1 MSLRTSLDSTIPEE
15 TIRVARAAFPKGNVF
30 MQMRDALGPLYTNA
44 QFDALFSHTG
54 QPAEDP
60 ARLAL
65 ILVMQFAEGLSDR
78 QAADAVR
85 GRIDWKYVLAL
96 ELTDPGFDASI
107 LSEFR
112 TRLIQGEAEHLLL
125 ETLLTLLQE
134 RNLLKARGK
143 QRTDSTHIL
152 AAIRTLNRLELVG
165 ETMRYALNRLAV
177 VDPAWLRAHMQP
189 EWAERYGTRVEN
201 YRFPKADTERQ
212 QLAAT
217 IGADGFT
224 LLLAAYAPNTP
235 SKVRSAPAVE
245 VLRQIWVQQYYGPEP
260 EPRWRRDRDVPP
272 AAQLIHSP
280 YDLEARYSLKR
291 GMAWVGYKDHMTEMC
306 DEDMPHVITH
316 VATTPATT
324 PDDNMVEIIH
334 EALDAKALLPQDHL
348 VDCGYTDAA
357 ILVESDRTYGVNM
370 IGPVAADP
378 SWQAREGTGFDNSAF
393 TIDWATRTAT
403 CPRGKQSTKWHP
415 ERDWS
420 GQEVIQIR
428 FAQKDCQTCE
438 VRSAC
443 TRAKT
448 QSRTLLVRP
457 QLYHEAL
464 QTMRKRQLT
473 AEFQEQYAARAGI
486 EGTISQGVRAFGMR
500 RSRYIGLA
508 KTHLQHVLIATAI
521 NIVRV
526 VAWLVDPRP
535 TKTRASPFAALV
547 ASV

>member
-1 MSLRTSLDSTIPEE
+1 MSVQTSLDSTIPEE
-15 TIRVARAAFPKGNVF
+15 TIRVARAAFPKGNVC
-30 MQMRDALGPLYTNA
+30 MHMRDALGPLYTNA
-44 QFDALFSHTG
+44 QFAPLFSHTG

-65 ILVMQFAEGLSDR
+65 VLVMRFAENLPDR

-85 GRIDWKYVLAL
+85 GRIDWKYMLAL

-112 TRLIQGEAEHLLL
+112 TRLIQGKAEHQLL
-125 ETLLTLLQE
+125 ETVLTLLQE

-165 ETMRYALNRLAV
+165 ETVRYALNCLAV
-177 VDPAWLRAHMQP
+177 VDPAWLLAHVQP
-189 EWAERYGTRVEN
+189 GWAERYGTRVEN

-212 QLAAT
+212 QLAAV
-217 IGADGFT
+217 IGADGFA
-224 LLLAAYAPNTP
+224 LLRAAYAPDAP
-235 SKVRSAPAVE
+235 AEVRSALAVE
-245 VLRQIWVQQYYGPEP
+245 VLRHIWVQQYYGPEP
-260 EPRWRRDRDVPP
+260 LPRWRRDRDVPP
-272 AAQLIHSP
+272 SAQLIHSP

-291 GMAWVGYKDHMTEMC
+291 GMAWVGYKEHMTETC
-306 DEDMPHVITH
+306 DDDTPHVITH
-316 VATTPATT
+316 VETTPATT
-324 PDDNMVEIIH
+324 PDDNMVEPIH
-334 EALDAKALLPQDHL
+334 AALETKALLPRDHL

-357 ILVESDRTYGVNM
+357 ILVESKRTYGVNI

-393 TIDWATRTAT
+393 TIDWSRRTAT
-403 CPRGKQSTKWHP
+403 CPQGKQSTKWHP
-415 ERDWS
+415 DRDRM

-428 FAQKDCQTCE
+428 FAHKDCQACA

-443 TRAKT
+443 TRAQT
-448 QSRTLLVRP
+448 QARTLAVRP
-457 QLYHEAL
+457 QPYHEAL
-464 QTMRKRQLT
+464 QTMRKHQTT
-473 AEFQEQYAARAGI
+473 AEFQGQYAARAGI

-508 KTHLQHVLIATAI
+508 RTHLQHVLIATAI
-521 NIVRV
+521 NLVRV
-526 VAWLVDPRP
+526 VAWFTEPGP
-535 TKTRASPFAALV
+535 TKPRASPFSVLV
-547 ASV
+547 SLV